1 MRQRVYF
8 AWIIAAVAC
17 LAPAEERTA
26 LDDAVGHLRTTAVT
40 LDVVGGLATVKETK
54 PGSYRL
60 WAQAPVL
67 ELRLEVP
74 VTGTVDLD
82 FSNVLADARLS
93 IDGRAPVAPGA
104 SQLPTRQSYRLDLL
118 AAGTHRLTLAPDDAA
133 ARGAFRFALL
143 SDVQEAIDRV
153 GDIFARMAADP
164 SLRFV
169 LSAGDLTDRGKQDEL
184 VRFQNELEALP
195 VPFYATCGNHD
206 IGTSEVLFRE
216 VFGRGNLHFV
226 YRGVHFTLLDSASA
240 TVDAGAYAHLDGW
253 LAEGRPYV
261 HVVAMHIPP
270 LDPVGGRNAAFA
282 SRDEAAALLEKLA
295 AGRVDLTLYGHI
307 HSYYAFE
314 NAGIPAV
321 ISGGGGAHPER
332 MDGIGRHYVV
342 VTLDDTRVM
351 GTELVRV
358 DNGP

>member
-1 MRQRVYF
+1 MKQRMYL
-8 AWIIAAVAC
+8 AWIVAAVAC
-17 LAPAEERTA
+17 FAPTQERTA
-26 LDDAVGHLRTTAVT
+26 LDDAVGHLHTTAVT
-40 LDVVGGLATVKETK
+40 LDVEDGLAAVTETK
-54 PGSYRL
+54 AGTYRL

-67 ELRLEVP
+67 RLRLEVP
-74 VTGTVDLD
+74 VTSTVDLL
-82 FSNVLADARLS
+82 FLNVLADARLAV
-93 IDGRAPVAPGA
+93 DGGVPIAPGA
-104 SQLPTRQSYRLDLL
+104 TPLPTRQSYRLDL
-118 AAGTHRLTLAPDDAA
+118 AAGTHRISLAPADAEA
-133 ARGAFRFALL
+133 KGAFRFGLL
-143 SDVQEAIDRV
+143 SDVQEAIDHV
-153 GDIFARMAADP
+153 GDVYARMAADP

-169 LSAGDLTDRGKQDEL
+169 LSAGDLTDGGTQDEL

-206 IGTSEVLFRE
+206 IGTTQALFRD
-216 VFGRGNLHFV
+216 VFGRGNFHFA
-226 YRGVHFTLLDSASA
+226 YRGVRFTLLDSASA
-240 TVDAGAYAHLDGW
+240 TVDAGAYALLDGW
-253 LAEGRPYV
+253 LAEGKPYV

-332 MDGIGRHYVV
+332 LDGIGRHYVV
-342 VTLDDTRVM
+342 VTADDTKVM
-351 GTELVRV
+351 ATEVVRV
-358 DNGP
+358 DPP